1 MSKVWDALVARSL
14 VDKITFM
21 QFRGVVTA
29 PMFKDTMLAQLW
41 SLVGTFFDK
50 YKKVPSM
57 DEMVAW
63 LRTMSASERERAKDY
78 IAEVRRLYEDP
89 PRFDPSVLRE
99 EAVAA
104 VRQFMVEQMLLD
116 GSAMHEAGRID
127 YDGLMSTMKDILTV
141 SVDTSLGVEL
151 NARVGETIATI
162 TADDQFDFIKT
173 GIRGLD
179 RIIGGFKRGQFACG
193 IAPSGVG
200 KSTFLVNH
208 AVAAARQGR
217 NVLLLTVELED
228 FRVAERVV
236 RRIAKMGRKELR
248 VGQVEAGRWVER
260 FFRMSGSRL
269 FIKYA
274 RPNSFTVDD
283 LYNYLDRLH
292 AIADFEPE
300 LVAIDYLD
308 EMRSSADDRRKDT
321 RHQHSGIARDLTGLA
336 KERQNSVVTET
347 QTNRAALGK
356 RKLTEKD
363 VGEDYGKVK
372 IADLNYAICQTDD
385 EYKTGQARVRIL
397 KNRDGWGKGR
407 EVPVLVDYDRMLVES
422 MEPKVFEEED

>member
-1 MSKVWDALVARSL
+1 MNKVWDALVARSF
-14 VDKITFM
+14 VDKIMFM
-21 QFRGVVTA
+21 QFRDVVTA
-29 PMFKDTMLAQLW
+29 PMLRDTMLAQLW
-41 SLVGTFFDK
+41 GLVGTFFDK

-63 LRTMSASERERAKDY
+63 LRTMPASERERAKDY
-78 IAEVRRLYEDP
+78 IAEVKRLYEDP
-89 PRFDPSVLRE
+89 PRFDPLVLRE

-104 VRQFMVEQMLLD
+104 VRQFMVEQLLLD

-141 SVDTSLGVEL
+141 SVDTSLGIEL
-151 NARVGETIATI
+151 NAQVDETIATI

-173 GIRGLD
+173 GIKGLD

-193 IAPSGVG
+193 IGSSGAG

-208 AVAAARQGR
+208 AVAAARQGKD
-217 NVLLLTVELED
+217 VLLLTVELED
-228 FRVAERVV
+228 FRVAERIV

-292 AIADFEPE
+292 TIADFEPE

-308 EMRSSADDRRKDT
+308 EMRASADDRRKDT

-372 IADLNYAICQTDD
+372 IADLNYAICQTED

-407 EVPVLVDYDRMLVES
+407 EVPVLVDYNRMLVES
-422 MEPKVFEEED
+422 MEPKVFQEDD